1 MIIIPCPYCGPR
13 DEAEFSYHG
22 DATAIRPTGEEG
34 FFDYVYTRAN
44 PRGWHQEWWQ
54 HSGGCRAVLKVLR
67 HTLTHEVRAAVAADA
82 ALPAP

>member
-22 DATAIRPTGEEG
+22 DATAVRPTGEEG

-54 HSGGCRAVLKVLR
+54 HTGGCRAVLKVLC
-67 HTLTHEVRAAVAADA
+67 HTLTHEVRAAMPADS
-82 ALPAP
+82 ALPPP